1 MNTLTVPIL
10 KNMFIKFNNMY
21 FDNKLKMPIIKLSNT
36 KSYLG
41 YCTYVPQLIIK
52 ISTYF
57 NRDMHDIET
66 TMVHEMIHLWQ
77 YYNNCRDGHGKS
89 FKRKAA
95 EINAQGLHYIS
106 RCSLIGEN
114 VTVNRPPKVRN
125 ILAWKDNERICVSVI
140 TNKRDM
146 FSAKRRLHENW
157 GIIANCYQGKHI
169 FFETIPCRKK
179 MNIIRYNIVSL
190 DKWNTIVNDP
200 NALKRI

>member
-1 MNTLTVPIL
+1 MNTLTIPIL
-10 KNMFIKFNNMY
+10 KNMFIKFNDMY

-41 YCTYVPQLIIK
+41 YCMYDPCLIIK

-95 EINAQGLHYIS
+95 EINARGLHHIS
-106 RCSLIGEN
+106 RCSLLGEN
-114 VTVNRPPKVRN
+114 VTVNKKSKNRN
-125 ILAWKDNERICVSVI
+125 VLAWKEAERVCISVVA
-140 TNKRDM
+140 NKSDM
-146 FSAKRRLHENW
+146 FSAQRRLQEQW
-157 GIIANCYQGKHI
+157 GISANCYQGKHI
-169 FFETIPCRKK
+169 FFETIPLRRK
-179 MNIIRYNIVSL
+179 MNVIRYNIVSL
-190 DKWNTIVNDP
+190 DKWNTIVNEP

>member
-21 FDNKLKMPIIKLSNT
+21 FDNKLKMPIIKISNT

-89 FKRKAA
+89 FKQKAA
-95 EINAQGLHYIS
+95 EINARGLHHIS
-106 RCSLIGEN
+106 RCSLIDEN
-114 VTVNRPPKVRN
+114 ITVNRRPVARN
-125 ILAWKDNERICVSVI
+125 ILAWKDNERICVSVVA
-140 TNKRDM
+140 NKRDM
-146 FSAKRRLHENW
+146 FSAKQRLQENW

-190 DKWNTIVNDP
+190 DKWNTIISEPD
-200 NALKRI
+200 ALKKI